1 MKDSPVQI
9 SRATAQDAEAV
20 RLLVRRAYAK
30 WVPVLGREPLP
41 MKADYDRAIREHA
54 IDLVWAD
61 GQLAALIETILA
73 PDHLFIENIAVAPEC
88 QGQGLGRRLM
98 THAEQQARGAG
109 RAEIRLLTSAAF
121 EANIRL
127 YQFVGFRIDRVEP
140 FMGGTT
146 VYMSKAIAPG
156 IGIRPAD
163 VSDLPALTRI
173 VAAAYGGYTDR
184 IGKPPGPM
192 LDDYPSHV
200 RHHTAWVV
208 ESDGAVAGL
217 IVLLPAEDHLLL
229 DNVAVDPDCQGR
241 GVGRALMAFAE
252 QEAVRRGYTELRLY
266 THEKMTENLAMY
278 PALGWRETGRGEQ
291 AGYRRVFF
299 AKRV

>member
-1 MKDSPVQI
+1 MKVSAARI
-9 SRATAQDAEAV
+9 RRARSEDAKAV

-30 WVPVLGREPLP
+30 WIPVLGREPLP

-54 IDLVWAD
+54 IDLLCAD
-61 GQLAALIETILA
+61 GQVAALIETILA

-88 QGQGLGRRLM
+88 QGQGLGRRLLI
-98 THAEQQARGAG
+98 HAEQQARKAG
-109 RAEIRLLTSAAF
+109 RTEVRLLTSAAF

-127 YQFVGFRIDRVEP
+127 YQLVGFHIDRTEP
-140 FMGGTT
+140 FMGGAT
-146 VYMSKAIAPG
+146 VYMSKTLATDLA
-156 IGIRPAD
+156 IRPAD
-163 VSDLPALTRI
+163 VADLPAMTRI
-173 VAAAYGGYTDR
+173 VADAYGDYTDR

-208 ESDGAVAGL
+208 ESDGAVSGL

-229 DNVAVDPDCQGR
+229 DNIAVDPARQGR
-241 GVGRALMAFAE
+241 GVGRALMGFAE
-252 QEAVRRGYTELRLY
+252 REAVRRGYTELRLY

-291 AGYRRVFF
+291 AGYQRVFF